1 MKGVEKLSILT
12 KPYAGWTTLR
22 IGDKSFA
29 FATFS
34 YLDDI
39 PLILG
44 HALLDA
50 LHAVQNLDIN
60 QEIPFLVSFD
70 CEGHDVMLSNLF
82 GHVCITDSA
91 EWSDAKWKNGIY
103 ASYDVF
109 GPDVDIREA
118 VVYMA
123 YGLANDIQNNL
134 DDWVQW
140 DASLPDPDEE
150 ARLYAQEVA
159 NRTQMLKSL
168 TVLLRA
174 DAETT
179 EEKLKSCFAADYFS
193 LI

>member
-22 IGDKSFA
+22 IGENSFV

-34 YLDDI
+34 YLDDV
-39 PLILG
+39 PVILG
-44 HALLDA
+44 HALLNA

-60 QEIPFLVSFD
+60 QEIPFLVSLD

-91 EWSDAKWKNGIY
+91 EWKNGTY
-103 ASYDVF
+103 TSYEVF
-109 GPDVDIREA
+109 GPNVDIRET

-134 DDWVQW
+134 DDWVLW
-140 DASLPDPDEE
+140 DSSLPDPDEE
-150 ARLYAQEVA
+150 AGLYAQEVA
-159 NRTQMLKSL
+159 DRTQMLKSL
-168 TVLLRA
+168 TALLRA

-179 EEKLKSCFAADYFS
+179 EEKLKSYFTANS
-193 LI
+193 FYLI

>member
-1 MKGVEKLSILT
+1 MEGVEKLSILT
-12 KPYAGWTTLR
+12 KPFAGWTILR
-22 IGDKSFA
+22 IVEKT

-34 YLDDI
+34 YLDDV

-50 LHAVQNLDIN
+50 LNAVRTNIH

-70 CEGHDVMLSNLF
+70 CEGHDVVLSNLF

-91 EWSDAKWKNGIY
+91 EWDDGTYLSHE
-103 ASYDVF
+103 VF

-134 DDWVQW
+134 DDWVLW
-140 DASLPDPDEE
+140 DTALPDPDEE
-150 ARLYAQEVA
+150 AGLYAQEVA

-168 TVLLRA
+168 TVLLRT

>member
-1 MKGVEKLSILT
+1 MEGIEKLSILT
-12 KPYAGWTTLR
+12 KPFAGWTILR
-22 IGDKSFA
+22 IGEKT

-34 YLDDI
+34 YLDDV

-50 LHAVQNLDIN
+50 LNAVRTNIH

-70 CEGHDVMLSNLF
+70 CEGHDVVLSNLF

-91 EWSDAKWKNGIY
+91 EWADGTYVSHEM
-103 ASYDVF
+103 F
-109 GPDVDIREA
+109 GPKVEICEA
-118 VVYMA
+118 LVYMA
-123 YGLANDIQNNL
+123 YALANDIQNNL

-140 DASLPDPDEE
+140 DTSLPDPDEE
-150 ARLYAQEVA
+150 AGLYAQEVA

-168 TVLLRA
+168 TVLLRT

-179 EEKLKSCFAADYFS
+179 EEKLKSYFTANSFS

>member
-22 IGDKSFA
+22 IDENSFA

-34 YLDDI
+34 YLDDV
-39 PLILG
+39 PVILG

-50 LHAVQNLDIN
+50 LNVVRTNIH

-150 ARLYAQEVA
+150 AGLYAQEVA
-159 NRTQMLKSL
+159 DRTQMLKSL
-168 TVLLRA
+168 TALLRA

-179 EEKLKSCFAADYFS
+179 EEKLKSCFATDYFS

>member
-1 MKGVEKLSILT
+1 MEGIEKLSILT

-22 IGDKSFA
+22 IGGKV
-29 FATFS
+29 FATLS

-39 PLILG
+39 PVILG
-44 HALLDA
+44 HVLLDA
-50 LHAVQNLDIN
+50 LNTVQNLDIN

-70 CEGHDVMLSNLF
+70 CEGHDVALSNLF

-91 EWSDAKWKNGIY
+91 EWDNGTY
-103 ASYDVF
+103 VSHEVF

-123 YGLANDIQNNL
+123 YALANDIQNNL
-134 DDWVQW
+134 DDWVLW
-140 DASLPDPDEE
+140 DTALPDPNDEE
-150 ARLYAQEVA
+150 AGLYAQEVA

-179 EEKLKSCFAADYFS
+179 EEKLKSYFTANSFS

>member
-1 MKGVEKLSILT
+1 MEEIEKLSILT
-12 KPYAGWTTLR
+12 RPSAGWTTLR
-22 IGDKSFA
+22 IGGKV
-29 FATFS
+29 FATLS
-34 YLDDI
+34 YLEDV
-39 PLILG
+39 PVILG
-44 HALLDA
+44 HVLLDA
-50 LHAVQNLDIN
+50 LKTVQNLDIN

-70 CEGHDVMLSNLF
+70 CEGHDVALSNLF
-82 GHVCITDSA
+82 GHVCITNSA
-91 EWSDAKWKNGIY
+91 EWDDGTYVSHEM
-103 ASYDVF
+103 F

-123 YGLANDIQNNL
+123 YGLANDIQENL
-134 DDWVQW
+134 DDWVLW
-140 DASLPDPDEE
+140 DTALPDPDEE
-150 ARLYAQEVA
+150 AGLYAQEVA

>member
-1 MKGVEKLSILT
+1 MEGVEKLSILT
-12 KPYAGWTTLR
+12 KPSAGWTTLR
-22 IGDKSFA
+22 IGEKA

-34 YLDDI
+34 YLDDV

-44 HALLDA
+44 HALLGA
-50 LHAVQNLDIN
+50 LNAVRTNIH

-70 CEGHDVMLSNLF
+70 CEGHDVVLSNLF

-91 EWSDAKWKNGIY
+91 EWVNGTY
-103 ASYDVF
+103 VSHELF
-109 GPDVDIREA
+109 GPKVEICEA
-118 VVYMA
+118 LVYMA
-123 YGLANDIQNNL
+123 YALANDIQNNL
-134 DDWVQW
+134 DAWVQW
-140 DASLPDPDEE
+140 DVSLPDPDEE